1 MSSSKHSKVPN
12 NLDEEAVRV
21 LVNIITNSINK
32 IEKTLDSALYDYTE
46 NDILHLKKLIQDE
59 ENEIKNLKETY
70 PEYFL

>member
-32 IEKTLDSALYDYTE
+32 IEKSLDSALYDYTE